1 MKTAKTQLSND
12 SKMKILF
19 EFMFRLQIELENHTG
34 EDYNSRREVNE
45 VIESIDRLM
54 EAMIKVS

>member
-19 EFMFRLQIELENHTG
+19 ESMFRLQIELENHTE

-54 EAMIKVS
+54 EAMIKTS